1 MINNGSAG
9 AADEKSPWTQPGFIA
24 AAAVVAIIVVL
35 GLAIVITGAS
45 DSASPSD
52 ERANAAP
59 PAVSP
64 NTGDGDGD
72 SVCGLG
78 PGNQAI
84 PTEAPEARW
93 KLRGTVA
100 VPTAPSTYGPGK
112 VEDGVPACFAHSPT
126 GALFAMLNIQAAMG
140 DFAKQPGRYP
150 IRKVLRML
158 AAGPGRDVLKDAA
171 ERAPVATKGNTTPG
185 AQVAGFNIVRYEP
198 GTVVIDVAFAG
209 SRPEAS
215 GYVHGQSTIRWE
227 RRDWKLV
234 LTQSGAPFDAVQPIA
249 DLTGYV
255 PWSGV

>member
-9 AADEKSPWTQPGFIA
+9 TADDKSPWTQPGFIA
-24 AAAVVAIIVVL
+24 AAAVVAIIVLLGIVL
-35 GLAIVITGAS
+35 AVTGGS
-45 DSASPSD
+45 DGQAQDLP
-52 ERANAAP
+52 ANGAP
-59 PAVSP
+59 PPASAPVTADA
-64 NTGDGDGD
+64 NE
-72 SVCGLG
+72 SVCGLDRG
-78 PGNQAI
+78 SQAI
-84 PTEAPEARW
+84 PTEAPQARW
-93 KLRGTVA
+93 TLRGTVA
-100 VPTAPSTYGPGK
+100 VPTAPSTYGPGT

-171 ERAPVATKGNTTPG
+171 ARAPVATKGSTRPA
-185 AQVAGFNIVRYEP
+185 AQVAGFSIVRYEP
-198 GTVVIDVAFAG
+198 NTVVIDVAFAG
-209 SRPEAS
+209 SRPGAS
-215 GYVHGQSTIRWE
+215 GYVHGQSTMRWE

-249 DLTGYV
+249 DLSGYV

>member
-1 MINNGSAG
+1 MLNNGSAG
-9 AADEKSPWTQPGFIA
+9 TADEKSPWTQPGFIA

-35 GLAIVITGAS
+35 GLAIAITGGS

-52 ERANAAP
+52 APAGSAP

-64 NTGDGDGD
+64 SAGDSD
-72 SVCGLG
+72 SVCGLD
-78 PGNQAI
+78 PGSQAI
-84 PTEAPEARW
+84 PTEAPKANW
-93 KLRGTVA
+93 KLRGNVA

-112 VEDGVPACFAHSPT
+112 VEDGVPTCFAHSPT

-171 ERAPVATKGNTTPG
+171 ARAPVATKGDTTPG
-185 AQVAGFNIVRYEP
+185 AQVAGFSIVRYERD
-198 GTVVIDVAFAG
+198 TVVIDVAFVG

-215 GYVHGQSTIRWE
+215 GYVHGQSTMRWE

-255 PWSGV
+255 PWSGI

>member
-1 MINNGSAG
+1 MMNNGSAG

-35 GLAIVITGAS
+35 GLAIAITGGS

-52 ERANAAP
+52 ERANSAP

-64 NTGDGDGD
+64 NTGDSD
-72 SVCGLG
+72 SVCGLDAG
-78 PGNQAI
+78 SQAI
-84 PTEAPEARW
+84 PSQAPKASW

-112 VEDGVPACFAHSPT
+112 VEDGVPTCFAHSPT

-140 DFAKQPGRYP
+140 DIAEQPGRYP

-171 ERAPVATKGNTTPG
+171 ARAPVATKGDTTPG

-198 GTVVIDVAFAG
+198 DTVVIDVAFAG

-215 GYVHGQSTIRWE
+215 GYVHGQSTMRWE

>member
-1 MINNGSAG
+1 MINNGSART
-9 AADEKSPWTQPGFIA
+9 ADEKSPWTQPAFIA
-24 AAAVVAIIVVL
+24 SAAVVAIIVVL
-35 GLAIVITGAS
+35 GLVLAITGGS

-52 ERANAAP
+52 GAKAAP
-59 PAVSP
+59 PPVSP
-64 NTGDGDGD
+64 QAGDSD
-72 SVCGLG
+72 SVCGLR
-78 PGNQAI
+78 PGSQTI
-84 PTEAPEARW
+84 PTAAPKATW

-100 VPTAPSTYGPGK
+100 VPSAPSTYGPGK
-112 VEDGVPACFAHSPT
+112 AEDGVPSCFAHSPT

-140 DFAKQPGRYP
+140 DFAKQSGRYP

-171 ERAPVATKGNTTPG
+171 ARAPVATKGNTTPG
-185 AQVAGFNIVRYEP
+185 AQVAGFNVVRYEP
-198 GTVVIDVAFAG
+198 DTVVIDVAFAG
-209 SRPEAS
+209 TRPDAS
-215 GYVHGQSTIRWE
+215 GYVHGQSTMRWE

>member
-1 MINNGSAG
+1 M
-9 AADEKSPWTQPGFIA
+9 
-24 AAAVVAIIVVL
+24 
-35 GLAIVITGAS
+35 
-45 DSASPSD
+45 
-52 ERANAAP
+52 
-59 PAVSP
+59 
-64 NTGDGDGD
+64 
-72 SVCGLG
+72 
-78 PGNQAI
+78 
-84 PTEAPEARW
+84 W

-100 VPTAPSTYGPGK
+100 VPTAPSTYGPGE
-112 VEDGVPACFAHSPT
+112 VDDGVPACFAHSPT

-150 IRKVLRML
+150 IRRVLRML

-209 SRPEAS
+209 SRPETS
-215 GYVHGQSTIRWE
+215 GYVHGQSTMRWE